1 MGGHGLALVLLPGF
15 GPFLP
20 ERQAPDETLPLW
32 VVSSRLISCPFGKL
46 GRSFVAATYP
56 EMKCTFCITLALIE
70 TAKTNERRQ
79 LIHEDCYLHSLQRN
93 GHPRINSASDSN

>member
-1 MGGHGLALVLLPGF
+1 M
-15 GPFLP
+15 
-20 ERQAPDETLPLW
+20 
-32 VVSSRLISCPFGKL
+32 
-46 GRSFVAATYP
+46 AATYP